1 MNIRPQPSSTA
12 HRPSWLRAL
21 GVLLALHLLSALV
34 LEASPGLHRKVHPD
48 ADSPDHECLA
58 TMMGAGLIEP
68 AVLGLLLAALTLAVC
83 YKDLPPAEFFL
94 PSVASRLLPGRAPPP
109 RFA

>member
-1 MNIRPQPSSTA
+1 MSVRPQPSSTA
-12 HRPSWLRAL
+12 QSPLWLRAL
-21 GVLLALHLLSALV
+21 GVLLALHILSALV
-34 LEASPGLHRKVHPD
+34 LEASPGLHRKIHPD

-68 AVLGLLLAALTLAVC
+68 TALGLLFAVLVLAVF
-83 YKDLPPAEFFL
+83 YKDLPHAESFL
-94 PSVASRLLPGRAPPP
+94 PTVAYRLLPGRAPPL